1 MIENLVSAATNLT
14 DYYSVRNFL
23 YGLRYHAAKY
33 GLERMVHFAHL
44 LGNPERDLNC
54 IHVAG
59 TNGKG
64 STCAMI
70 EAIYRSHGLKTGF
83 YSSPHLIRQG
93 ERIQVD
99 RVITNEEEIVDY
111 TKRFVKLLMDTSGGT
126 LENCPSFFEFMTAM
140 GFLKFKEAGVDIAVI
155 ETGLGGRLDATNIVT
170 PALSIITSI
179 SLDHTNILGD
189 TIEAIAG
196 EKAGIIKPGVPV
208 IIGLLPPEAEQVI
221 RERAASL
228 GAPVHSIRERWGEN
242 PESYPAT
249 NLYGEYQ
256 RINAAMA
263 MLAVETL
270 SRQFPVNTSTCCD
283 ALKQI
288 DWPGRWERLEV
299 NQGKQHLILDSTHN
313 EEGARMLRAN
323 LKALLQEHRCK
334 PIIVT
339 GSLGEDRARSLMD
352 VFADFT
358 DTLYLLQPN
367 QPRALSPRQLR
378 NCIPARY
385 SGEVVEAKVGDLF
398 VNGKSMIK
406 AKPGQ
411 PVLVTGSI
419 YLIGEISDILKS
431 SEPIEQQTL
440 QDVI

>member
-1 MIENLVSAATNLT
+1 MIEDLVSAASNLT
-14 DYYSVRNFL
+14 DYHSVRNFL

-33 GLERMVHFAHL
+33 GLERMVDFARL

-70 EAIYRSHGLKTGF
+70 EAIYRNQGLKTGF

-93 ERIQVD
+93 ERIQVNREILSED
-99 RVITNEEEIVDY
+99 EIVSY
-111 TKRFVKLLMDTSGGT
+111 TKRFVKLLLDTSNGT

-140 GFLKFKEAGVDIAVI
+140 GFQRFKEASVDVAVI
-155 ETGLGGRLDATNIVT
+155 ETGLGGRLDATNIIT
-170 PALSIITSI
+170 PKLCIITSI

-189 TIEAIAG
+189 TIEAIAA
-196 EKAGIIKPGVPV
+196 EKAGIIKPGVPL
-208 IIGLLPPEAEQVI
+208 IIGLLPPEAEKVI
-221 RERAASL
+221 RERAALL
-228 GAPVHSIRERWGEN
+228 GSPVHSVRDRWGDD
-242 PESYPAT
+242 PETYPKT
-249 NLYGEYQ
+249 NLFGDYQ

-263 MLAVETL
+263 LLAAETL
-270 SRQFPVNTSTCCD
+270 SPRFPVDMATCSA
-283 ALKQI
+283 ALGKI
-288 DWPGRWERLEV
+288 DWPGRWERMQV
-299 NQGKQHLILDSTHN
+299 NEGGQALILDATHN

-323 LKALLQEHRCK
+323 LKALQQEYCCK
-334 PIIVT
+334 PVIVT

-352 VFADFT
+352 VLADFT

-378 NCIPARY
+378 NCVPARY
-385 SGEVVEAKVGDLF
+385 TGEILEAKVEDLF
-398 VNGKSMIK
+398 EKGRCKIGVE
-406 AKPGQ
+406 PDQ
-411 PVLVTGSI
+411 PILVTGSI

-431 SEPIEQQTL
+431 GEPIAQQTL